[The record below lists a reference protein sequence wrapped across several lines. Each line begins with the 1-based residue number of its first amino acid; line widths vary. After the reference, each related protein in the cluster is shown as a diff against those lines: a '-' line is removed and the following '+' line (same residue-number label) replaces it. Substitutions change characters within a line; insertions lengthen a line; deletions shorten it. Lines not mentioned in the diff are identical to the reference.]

1 MSTNYKPNC
10 SIQPQASVC
19 WSTACRFLLRGCNM
33 RSAGWRRSRT
43 SCATKAS
50 KQIMWAAKARVSGPF
65 ASSWHFVDLPDTVP
79 RISEW
84 LTSGASPKTRQYNI
98 SGTNFWLCRIHS
110 WQNNPIPISVCK
122 FAGYTNNQKKEK
134 ISPDEPPISNLKNT
148 IAIPALY
155 SKAGPEKSS
164 IWVAKAEKSW
174 SIWVCD
180 WGRMRS
186 GALWECSK
194 PLSKTDGCGNF
205 VESLYIRGDRVVLP
219 RFWNFN
225 NIGKTFVFIKLSLRF
240 LINLL
245 AQSRWLETRSLFAV
259 WFHRELL
266 ASFALVFRSCLLARL
281 MVLSRS
287 LLVSVSLCLGFLWP
301 RPLPVCWPTA
311 SLFSRLLCL
320 LTTLIGGIC
329 SRSES
334 LWRLAAKPAD
344 FQVELRECK
353 GRFVQGIHSRLLTWH
368 HTIDKADCICQDST
382 NPCQNHL
389 LERQIIKSSAR

>member
-1 MSTNYKPNC
+1 M
-10 SIQPQASVC
+10 
-19 WSTACRFLLRGCNM
+19 
-33 RSAGWRRSRT
+33 
-43 SCATKAS
+43 
-50 KQIMWAAKARVSGPF
+50 
-65 ASSWHFVDLPDTVP
+65 
-79 RISEW
+79 
-84 LTSGASPKTRQYNI
+84 
-98 SGTNFWLCRIHS
+98 CRIHS

-134 ISPDEPPISNLKNT
+134 ISPDEPPISNLLNT

-174 SIWVCD
+174 SIWVYD

-219 RFWNFN
+219 RFWDFN
-225 NIGKTFVFIKLSLRF
+225 NIGNTFVFNKLSLRF

-281 MVLSRS
+281 FSSRS
-287 LLVSVSLCLGFLWP
+287 PYVSVFSL
-301 RPLPVCWPTA
+301 A
-311 SLFSRLLCL
+311 SASSRLLANRVIVFAVTSIVQLSSYNVDWWDL
-320 LTTLIGGIC
+320 LPLGI
-329 SRSES
+329 
-334 LWRLAAKPAD
+334 A
-344 FQVELRECK
+344 
-353 GRFVQGIHSRLLTWH
+353 LTV
-368 HTIDKADCICQDST
+368 
-382 NPCQNHL
+382 
-389 LERQIIKSSAR
+389 SSQACWLSGWA